1 MLANST
7 QDWGSISK
15 LLHWSI
21 VGLLLTQY
29 TLAWIAS
36 GLPLGLEKL
45 VVLTRHKSFGI
56 LILALAA
63 TRLTWRLLNPTPA
76 LPAGTPQLQRRLAR
90 ATHGLLY
97 ACLFALPLSGWIMSS
112 ARNFSVSFF
121 GLFQLPDL
129 VSPGETLYLVSRSV
143 HVGLT
148 WVLLGTVLLH
158 VAAALKHHFVD
169 HDTVLRRMLPF
180 TRTE

>member
-1 MLANST
+1 MLGNST
-7 QDWGSISK
+7 QTWGSISK
-15 LLHWSI
+15 LLHWLI
-21 VGLLLTQY
+21 VALLLTQY

-45 VVLTRHKSFGI
+45 VVLSRHKSFGI

-76 LPAGTPQLQRRLAR
+76 LPTEVPKRQQQLAR
-90 ATHGLLY
+90 VTHALLY
-97 ACLFALPLSGWIMSS
+97 GCLFALPLSGWIMSS

-121 GLFQLPDL
+121 NLFQLPDL
-129 VSPGETLYLVSRSV
+129 VGPGETIYVISRNL

-148 WVLLGTVLLH
+148 WVLLGAVLLH
-158 VAAALKHHFVD
+158 VAAALKHHFLD
-169 HDTVLRRMLPF
+169 RNDVLRRMLPF
-180 TRTE
+180 IRT